1 MKHKHHII
9 PKHMGGTDDSDNLVE
24 LTIEDHAEAHR
35 LLYEKYGKWQDR
47 LAWKALS
54 GQIGKEEIIKELLS
68 NAGKL
73 GAKKC
78 MDENLGIFTEDK
90 ELKKYWASL
99 QPIEAKIKGGKTS
112 GNQNADS
119 GHCKN
124 IAHLG
129 GKAAAGMTFWYNSN
143 TGEETRSF
151 KSPGEDWI
159 HGVRIE
165 RVNIEQLR
173 KQASNRK
180 DSFWIHNPDTGESK
194 MVFSE
199 EEIPEGFEE
208 GRKFEI
214 KNTIDL
220 LNVGDNSDLNLKK
233 IKSEFSDIIFDNWY
247 KRWLFTYKL
256 DGKKN
261 KITHIDYWT
270 LVWARDCIINYYDLK
285 LDKSELNFS
294 EIYSKEE
301 VVGILKSF
309 REYLKIEKILEGNL
323 KKSKV
328 DIYKRKLETYKSNY
342 DFLIKI
348 RNKFL

>member
-24 LTIEDHAEAHR
+24 LTIEEHAEAHKI
-35 LLYEKYGKWQDR
+35 LYEKFGKIEDYW
-47 LAWKALS
+47 AWKGLS
-54 GQIGKEEIIKELLS
+54 GQIGKEQLLREINVYHGRKVYEE
-68 NAGKL
+68 K
-73 GAKKC
+73 
-78 MDENLGIFTEDK
+78 LGIFAMSK
-90 ELKKYWASL
+90 EERLPFL
-99 QPIEAKIKGGKTS
+99 IKGGKTS
-112 GNQNADS
+112 GIQNAES
-119 GHCKN
+119 GHCQK

-129 GKAAAGMTFWYNSN
+129 GKASLGMTFWYNSN

-151 KSPGEDWI
+151 KSPGKDWI
-159 HGVRIE
+159 PGVRIE

-173 KQASNRK
+173 KQANNRK
-180 DSFWIHNPDTGESK
+180 NSFWIHNPDTGESK
-194 MVFSE
+194 MIFNE
-199 EEIPEGFEE
+199 EEIPEGFIE

-270 LVWARDCIINYYDLK
+270 LVWARDIIINYYDLK
-285 LDKSELNFS
+285 LDKSELDFNDK
-294 EIYSKEE
+294 YSKDE
-301 VVGILKSF
+301 VIDILKSF
-309 REYLKIEKILEGNL
+309 REYLKIEKILEGKL

-328 DIYKRKLETYKSNY
+328 DIYQKKLETYKSNY
-342 DFLIKI
+342 DLLIKI